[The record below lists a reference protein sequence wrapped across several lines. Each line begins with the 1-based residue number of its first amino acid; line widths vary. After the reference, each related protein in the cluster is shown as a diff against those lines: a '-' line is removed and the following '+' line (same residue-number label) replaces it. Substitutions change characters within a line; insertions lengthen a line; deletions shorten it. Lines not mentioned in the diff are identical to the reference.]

1 MRYVDFAIFMKSG
14 DDERGTEEVIRAVYG
29 ASVITLW
36 EYLVVVFEQMR
47 KSFIGLKNNYV

>member
-1 MRYVDFAIFMKSG
+1 MRHVDFAIFMKNG
-14 DDERGTEEVIRAVYG
+14 ADERGTEEVIRAVYG
-29 ASVITLW
+29 ASVLTLW